1 MSWYLVHFDLP
12 VAMGGQLWL
21 CVGLLALFLQAG
33 SCLNRCRMGYSLC
46 KDGLECIP
54 YNHVCDGEEDC
65 KDGSDEQN
73 CEAGCSSDQ
82 FQCAHG
88 KKCIDKDQVCDG
100 VPQCQDRSD
109 EQQCQKHPEDCA
121 HHCDEKSHCLPANF
135 ICDGEKDC
143 LDGTD
148 EANCEDQKEAGTI
161 TGPTAA
167 PSGQSRPLRC
177 GLGSQMCKDK
187 SDCVHYNHVC
197 DGEPDCRDGS
207 DEEDCVSECGT
218 DQFQCAHGR
227 KCIERSKVCDGVPQC
242 QDRSDELA
250 CAKRMEGCAHLCD
263 ENSRCVPSS
272 FLCDGEQDC
281 SDGSDEATCADLQCS
296 STEFKCLSGQCVLA
310 SMRCDGHPDCRDRSD
325 EDGCT
330 KPPVCT
336 TKHRCPHSKEC
347 LVQEWLCDGDQD
359 CKDGSDEKDC
369 PVTPVSCGAFQWSCK
384 SNTQCIPTVWRCDKI
399 KDCDDGSD
407 ETECGMGT
415 CLPHEFQCGSQEC
428 LDPVLVCNDVT
439 DCADG
444 SDEGGSCHMACTAAD
459 RCTQGC
465 HSTPQGPRCH
475 CTAGYRLL
483 EDGQTCSDVDECD
496 NQAQSVCSHLC
507 INAPGSYQCE
517 CHPGFIIEAD
527 EYQCKITGEPFL
539 LASVQTELYMY
550 GLRTGSLDVLSSS
563 AKKAILSVDYDW
575 QDQKVF
581 WVGVDTET
589 IRWSS
594 MDQKTT
600 GILTKGVRADSVAV
614 DWLARN
620 LYWIDGVN
628 SQIVAISLAKASVKS
643 LDQSIILD
651 EELDQPRSLTLLP
664 QKGLMFWTEIGN
676 LVKIERAG
684 MDGSERKAIVN
695 SSLGW
700 PGGITVDVLSE
711 RVFWTDERLKAI
723 GSSTLDGDNVKI
735 FQLKETT
742 NPFSVAVFNDLLY
755 WSDAK
760 RRVVQAVNKL
770 SGKNRQVILKR
781 PAQPFA
787 IKIIHPIMQM
797 DTESPC
803 KKMACS
809 HMCVLAPRRQ
819 AVCKCPSGMSLAE
832 DGLVCSSLPKSTFL
846 LLLSPPAVTKIYF
859 QAQQATELKGLPDH
873 LAMTIPGVSDAK
885 IMDYSTHDNT
895 LVLTDANTTS
905 VKSFKLR
912 DLALVAEGQILKL
925 LDDQITAM
933 ALDWVTLNVYWSS
946 NKQPRLQVTSKTGA
960 YTAIL
965 IKDGIAGVG
974 SIALHPKSGKVCF
987 TNLNLKDA
995 GSKAAVECA
1004 YMDGGERRVVW
1015 KDAVQPASL
1024 VFSSTGDMIYWANT
1038 GMGKI
1043 SLVKTDGSGY
1053 KELEAGDGLTAV
1065 ALGDMPIWM
1074 TVGDMTRL
1082 WYREDQQQKLWF
1094 EVSTRVL
1101 GLKAYSESTQSGS
1114 NQCAANNGNCQHLC
1128 LATPTGRMCKC
1139 AHDFNAKD
1147 TNCSPDQSC
1156 SAGGRKCL
1164 DQTCLPA
1171 EKFCDGHADCA
1182 DHSDENCAGAKQ
1194 QSETKVSTS
1203 NQSTPPPH
1211 TPSSKRN
1218 LSKAVEVLE
1227 AKCSQNRCSGNGH
1240 CVKIDGVTT
1249 CKCFGDYS
1257 GASCQDTA
1265 AKGIQ
1270 GPIIYGAAGLCGIV
1284 IIAVIAVVL
1293 KNAASRGGRPDETVE
1308 TSMSELQKKVE
1319 TTTGTQNTQATSKKQ
1334 EEPVSSVD

>member
-1 MSWYLVHFDLP
+1 
-12 VAMGGQLWL
+12 MGGQLWL
-21 CVGLLALFLQAG
+21 CVSFLALFLQAG

-46 KDGLECIP
+46 KDGLECIS

-73 CEAGCSSDQ
+73 CESGCS
-82 FQCAHG
+82 A
-88 KKCIDKDQVCDG
+88 
-100 VPQCQDRSD
+100 
-109 EQQCQKHPEDCA
+109 
-121 HHCDEKSHCLPANF
+121 
-135 ICDGEKDC
+135 
-143 LDGTD
+143 
-148 EANCEDQKEAGTI
+148 
-161 TGPTAA
+161 
-167 PSGQSRPLRC
+167 
-177 GLGSQMCKDK
+177 
-187 SDCVHYNHVC
+187 
-197 DGEPDCRDGS
+197 
-207 DEEDCVSECGT
+207 

-242 QDRSDELA
+242 QDHSDEIG
-250 CAKRMEGCAHLCD
+250 CAKHMEGCAHLCD

-272 FLCDGEQDC
+272 FLCDGERDC
-281 SDGSDEATCADLQCS
+281 SDGSDEATCANVQCS

-310 SMRCDGHPDCRDRSD
+310 SVRCDGHPDCWDRSD

-330 KPPVCT
+330 TPPVCT

-369 PVTPVSCGAFQWSCK
+369 PAVPVSCGAFQWSCK
-384 SNTQCIPTVWRCDKI
+384 SNTQCIPTVWKCDKI

-428 LDPVLVCNDVT
+428 LDPVLVCNGIT
-439 DCADG
+439 NCADG
-444 SDEGGSCHMACTAAD
+444 SDEGGSCQTACATTD
-459 RCTQGC
+459 RCTQSC
-465 HSTPQGPRCH
+465 HSTPQGPRCR
-475 CTAGYRLL
+475 CTAGYRML
-483 EDGQTCSDVDECD
+483 EDGQTCADVDECD
-496 NQAQSVCSHLC
+496 DQAQSACSHLC
-507 INAPGSYQCE
+507 INQPGSYQCE
-517 CHPGFIIEAD
+517 CHPGFIMEAD
-527 EYQCKITGEPFL
+527 EYRCKIAGEPFL

-550 GLRTGSLDVLSSS
+550 GLRTGSLDALSSS
-563 AKKAILSVDYDW
+563 AKRAILSIDYDW
-575 QDQKVF
+575 RDQKVF

-628 SQIVAISLAKASVKS
+628 SQIVAVSLAKASVKS

-651 EELDQPRSLTLLP
+651 EELDQPRSLALLP

-676 LVKIERAG
+676 VVKIERAG

-700 PGGITVDVLSE
+700 PGGITVDVLSD
-711 RVFWTDERLKAI
+711 RVFWTDERMNAI

-742 NPFSVAVFNDLLY
+742 YPFSVAVFDDLLY

-760 RRVVQAVNKL
+760 RRVVQAVDKL

-781 PAQPFA
+781 PGQPFA
-787 IKIIHPIMQM
+787 IKIVHPIMQM

-809 HMCVLAPRRQ
+809 HMCVLAPRRK
-819 AVCKCPSGMSLAE
+819 AVCKCPSGLSLAG
-832 DGLVCSSLPKSTFL
+832 DGLLCSSLPKSTFL
-846 LLLSPPAVTKIYF
+846 LLLSPPNVTKIYF
-859 QAQQATELKGLPDH
+859 QAQKATELKGWPEKK
-873 LAMTIPGVSDAK
+873 AIIPGVSDAK
-885 IMDYSTHDNT
+885 ILDYSEHEDT
-895 LVLTDANTTS
+895 LVLMNANATS

-912 DLALVAEGQILKL
+912 DLVLVAQDQVLKL

-946 NKQPRLQVTSKTGA
+946 NKQSRLQVTSKTGA
-960 YTAIL
+960 YTAML
-965 IKDGIAGVG
+965 IKDGIAGVS
-974 SIALHPKSGKVCF
+974 SIALHPRSGQVCF
-987 TNLNLKDA
+987 TNLNLKDS
-995 GSKAAVECA
+995 GSKATVECA
-1004 YMDGGERRVVW
+1004 HMDGGDRKVVW
-1015 KDAVQPASL
+1015 KDAVQPTSL
-1024 VFSSTGDMIYWANT
+1024 VFSSTGDTIYWANT

-1043 SLVKTDGSGY
+1043 SSVKTDGSGY

-1074 TVGDMTRL
+1074 TVSDMTRL

-1094 EVSTRVL
+1094 EVDATVL
-1101 GLKAYSESTQSGS
+1101 DLKAYSKSTQSGS
-1114 NQCAANNGNCQHLC
+1114 NQCAANNGNCEHLC
-1128 LATPTGRMCKC
+1128 LTTPTGRMCKC
-1139 AHDFNAKD
+1139 DHGFNAKG
-1147 TNCSPDQSC
+1147 TNCIPDQNC

-1164 DQTCLPA
+1164 DQTCLPE
-1171 EKFCDGHADCA
+1171 EKSCDEQAACA
-1182 DHSDENCAGAKQ
+1182 DHSDKNCADAEQK
-1194 QSETKVSTS
+1194 SETKVSTP
-1203 NQSTPPPH
+1203 NQTMPNPH
-1211 TPSSKRN
+1211 IPSPKMN
-1218 LSKAVEVLE
+1218 LGNAIQKTGGDPNLE
-1227 AKCSQNRCSGNGH
+1227 AAECSKSRCSGNGR
-1240 CVKIDGVTT
+1240 CVKIDEVTT
-1249 CKCFGDYS
+1249 CKCSKGYS

-1270 GPIIYGAAGLCGIV
+1270 GHIIYGAAGLCGIV
-1284 IIAVIAVVL
+1284 VITVIVVIL
-1293 KNAASRGGRPDETVE
+1293 RKNAGSRGRRPDATVE
-1308 TSMSELQKKVE
+1308 TSMSELEKKVE
-1319 TTTGTQNTQATSKKQ
+1319 TTTCAQNAQATSEKQ
-1334 EEPVSSVD
+1334 EEPGSSVD

>member
-1 MSWYLVHFDLP
+1 
-12 VAMGGQLWL
+12 MGGQLWL

-46 KDGLECIP
+46 KDGLECIS

-73 CEAGCSSDQ
+73 CEAGCSADQ

-109 EQQCQKHPEDCA
+109 EQQCRKHPEDCA

-148 EANCEDQKEAGTI
+148 EANCEDQEEAGTI
-161 TGPTAA
+161 AGPTPA

-207 DEEDCVSECGT
+207 DEEDCISECGT

-227 KCIERSKVCDGVPQC
+227 KCIERSKVCDGEPQC
-242 QDRSDELA
+242 QDRSDELD

-263 ENSRCVPSS
+263 ENSRCVPDS
-272 FLCDGEQDC
+272 FLCDGERDC
-281 SDGSDEATCADLQCS
+281 RDGSDEATCADVQCS

-310 SMRCDGHPDCRDRSD
+310 SMRCDGHPDCWDRSD

-330 KPPVCT
+330 KPLVCT
-336 TKHRCPHSKEC
+336 TKHSCPHSKEC

-369 PVTPVSCGAFQWSCK
+369 PVTPVSCGAFQWFCK
-384 SNTQCIPTVWRCDKI
+384 SKTQCIPTVWRCDKI

-428 LDPVLVCNDVT
+428 LDPVLVCNGIT
-439 DCADG
+439 NCADG
-444 SDEGGSCHMACTAAD
+444 SDEGGSCQMACTAAD

-465 HSTPQGPRCH
+465 HSTPQGPRCR

-483 EDGQTCSDVDECD
+483 EDGQTCADVDECD
-496 NQAQSVCSHLC
+496 DQAQSVCSHLC
-507 INAPGSYQCE
+507 INAVGSYKCE
-517 CHPGFIIEAD
+517 CQPGFIMEAD

-563 AKKAILSVDYDW
+563 AKKAILSIDYDW
-575 QDQKVF
+575 RDQKVF

-620 LYWIDGVN
+620 LYWIDGVK

-651 EELDQPRSLTLLP
+651 EELDQPRSLALLP

-695 SSLGW
+695 TSLGW

-711 RVFWTDERLKAI
+711 RVFWTDERLNAI
-723 GSSTLDGDNVKI
+723 GSSTLDGDYVKI

-760 RRVVQAVNKL
+760 RRVVQAVDKL

-781 PAQPFA
+781 PGQPFA

-803 KKMACS
+803 KKMTCS
-809 HMCVLAPRRQ
+809 HMCVLAPRRK
-819 AVCKCPSGMSLAE
+819 AVCKCPSGLSLAE
-832 DGLVCSSLPKSTFL
+832 DGLLCSSLPKSTFL
-846 LLLSPPAVTKIYF
+846 LLLSPPTVTKIYF
-859 QAQQATELKGLPDH
+859 QAQQATELKGWPEH
-873 LAMTIPGVSDAK
+873 FPITIPGVGDAK
-885 IMDYSTHDNT
+885 IMDYSAHDNT
-895 LVLTDANTTS
+895 LVLTDASATS
-905 VKSFKLR
+905 IKSFKLR
-912 DLALVAEGQILKL
+912 NSVLVAKGQILKL

-933 ALDWVTLNVYWSS
+933 ALDWVTLNIYWSS
-946 NKQPRLQVTSKTGA
+946 NKQSRLQVTSKTGA

-974 SIALHPKSGKVCF
+974 SIALHPKSGQVCF

-995 GSKAAVECA
+995 DSKATVECA
-1004 YMDGGERRVVW
+1004 YMDGGNRKVVW
-1015 KDAVQPASL
+1015 TDAVQPTSL
-1024 VFSSTGDMIYWANT
+1024 VFSSTGDTIYWANA

-1053 KELEAGDGLTAV
+1053 KELETGDGLTAV

-1074 TVGDMTRL
+1074 TVSDMTRL

-1094 EVSTRVL
+1094 EVGTKVL
-1101 GLKAYSESTQSGS
+1101 GLKAYSNSTQSGT
-1114 NQCAANNGNCQHLC
+1114 NQCAANNGNCPHLC
-1128 LATPTGRMCKC
+1128 LATPTGRTCKC
-1139 AHDFNAKD
+1139 AHDFNAKE

-1156 SAGGRKCL
+1156 SAGGRICL
-1164 DQTCLPA
+1164 DQTCLLA
-1171 EKFCDGHADCA
+1171 EKFCDGHADCT
-1182 DHSDENCAGAKQ
+1182 DHSDENCADAKQ
-1194 QSETKVSTS
+1194 QSETKVSTP
-1203 NQSTPPPH
+1203 NQSTPTPH
-1211 TPSSKRN
+1211 TPSSKMN
-1218 LSKAVEVLE
+1218 PGNAVEENYEVLE
-1227 AKCSQNRCSGNGH
+1227 AAECRQNRCSGKGH

-1249 CKCFGDYS
+1249 CKCSKGYS
-1257 GASCQDTA
+1257 GVSCQDNA
-1265 AKGIQ
+1265 PKGMK

-1284 IIAVIAVVL
+1284 VIAVMAVVL
-1293 KNAASRGGRPDETVE
+1293 KKNVSRGGRPDATVE
-1308 TSMSELQKKVE
+1308 TSMSELEKKVE
-1319 TTTGTQNTQATSKKQ
+1319 TTTGAQNAQATSEKK

>member
-1 MSWYLVHFDLP
+1 
-12 VAMGGQLWL
+12 
-21 CVGLLALFLQAG
+21 
-33 SCLNRCRMGYSLC
+33 RMGYSLC
-46 KDGLECIP
+46 KDGLECIS

-73 CEAGCSSDQ
+73 CEAGCSADQ

-109 EQQCQKHPEDCA
+109 EQQCRKHPEDCA

-148 EANCEDQKEAGTI
+148 EANCEDQEEAGTI
-161 TGPTAA
+161 AGPTPA

-207 DEEDCVSECGT
+207 DEED
-218 DQFQCAHGR
+218 QFQCTHGR
-227 KCIERSKVCDGVPQC
+227 KCIERSKVCDGEPQC
-242 QDRSDELA
+242 QDRSDELD

-263 ENSRCVPSS
+263 ENSRCVPDS
-272 FLCDGEQDC
+272 FLCDGERDC
-281 SDGSDEATCADLQCS
+281 SDGSDEATDVQCS

-310 SMRCDGHPDCRDRSD
+310 SMRCDGHPDCWDRSD

-359 CKDGSDEKDC
+359 CKDGSDEK
-369 PVTPVSCGAFQWSCK
+369 PVSCGAFQWSCK
-384 SNTQCIPTVWRCDKI
+384 SKTQCIPTVWRCDKI

-407 ETECGMGT
+407 ETEGMGT

-428 LDPVLVCNDVT
+428 LDPVLVCNGIT
-439 DCADG
+439 NCADG
-444 SDEGGSCHMACTAAD
+444 SDEGGSCQIACTVAD

-465 HSTPQGPRCH
+465 HSTPQGPRCR
-475 CTAGYRLL
+475 CTAGYRLM
-483 EDGQTCSDVDECD
+483 EDGQTCADVDECD
-496 NQAQSVCSHLC
+496 DQAQSVCSHLC
-507 INAPGSYQCE
+507 INAAGSYKCE
-517 CHPGFIIEAD
+517 CQPGFIMEAD
-527 EYQCKITGEPFL
+527 EYQCKITEPFL

-563 AKKAILSVDYDW
+563 AKRAILSIDYDW
-575 QDQKVF
+575 RDQKVF

-600 GILTKGVRADSVAV
+600 GILTKVRADSVAV

-620 LYWIDGVN
+620 LYWIDGVK
-628 SQIVAISLAKASVKS
+628 SQIVAISLTKASVKS

-651 EELDQPRSLTLLP
+651 EELDQPRSLALLP
-664 QKGLMFWTEIGN
+664 QKLMFWTEIGN

-695 SSLGW
+695 TSLGW

-711 RVFWTDERLKAI
+711 RVFWTDERLNAI
-723 GSSTLDGDNVKI
+723 GSSTLDGDNI

-760 RRVVQAVNKL
+760 RRVVQAVDKL

-781 PAQPFA
+781 PGQPFA

-809 HMCVLAPRRQ
+809 HMCVLAPRRK
-819 AVCKCPSGMSLAE
+819 AVCKCPSGLSLAE
-832 DGLVCSSLPKSTFL
+832 DGLLCSSLPKSTFL
-846 LLLSPPAVTKIYF
+846 LLLSPPTVT
-859 QAQQATELKGLPDH
+859 
-873 LAMTIPGVSDAK
+873 
-885 IMDYSTHDNT
+885 
-895 LVLTDANTTS
+895 
-905 VKSFKLR
+905 KSFKLR
-912 DLALVAEGQILKL
+912 NSVLVAKGQILKL

-933 ALDWVTLNVYWSS
+933 ALDWVTLNIYWSS
-946 NKQPRLQVTSKTGA
+946 NKQSRLQVTSKTGA

-974 SIALHPKSGKVCF
+974 SIALHPKSGQVCF

-995 GSKAAVECA
+995 GSKATVECA
-1004 YMDGGERRVVW
+1004 YMDGGNRKVVW
-1015 KDAVQPASL
+1015 KDAVQPTSL
-1024 VFSSTGDMIYWANT
+1024 VFSSTGDTIYWANA
-1038 GMGKI
+1038 MGKI

-1053 KELEAGDGLTAV
+1053 KELETGDGLTAV

-1074 TVGDMTRL
+1074 TVGMTRL

-1094 EVSTRVL
+1094 EVGTKVL
-1101 GLKAYSESTQSGS
+1101 GLKAYSNSTQS
-1114 NQCAANNGNCQHLC
+1114 
-1128 LATPTGRMCKC
+1128 
-1139 AHDFNAKD
+1139 
-1147 TNCSPDQSC
+1147 
-1156 SAGGRKCL
+1156 
-1164 DQTCLPA
+1164 
-1171 EKFCDGHADCA
+1171 
-1182 DHSDENCAGAKQ
+1182 
-1194 QSETKVSTS
+1194 
-1203 NQSTPPPH
+1203 
-1211 TPSSKRN
+1211 
-1218 LSKAVEVLE
+1218 
-1227 AKCSQNRCSGNGH
+1227 
-1240 CVKIDGVTT
+1240 
-1249 CKCFGDYS
+1249 
-1257 GASCQDTA
+1257 
-1265 AKGIQ
+1265 
-1270 GPIIYGAAGLCGIV
+1270 
-1284 IIAVIAVVL
+1284 
-1293 KNAASRGGRPDETVE
+1293 
-1308 TSMSELQKKVE
+1308 
-1319 TTTGTQNTQATSKKQ
+1319 
-1334 EEPVSSVD
+1334 